1 MTLDDVWKNVQSAL
15 RTEIGEG
22 AFKNWIAPM
31 ALVSCEDGLAVLSA
45 PTLFFGNWVSRNYG
59 NRVCALLTTYG
70 QSTSRLEFC
79 LATSPAQETTTQE
92 NMGATPHPTSP
103 AQSHT
108 LRIPLTIT
116 MIVRPLLCHQ
126 PS

>member
-79 LATSPAQETTTQE
+79 LATSPAKKPLPKKTW
-92 NMGATPHPTSP
+92 
-103 AQSHT
+103 AQHRIQHRQPNPST
-108 LRIPLTIT
+108 LRIPLTIP
-116 MIVRPLLCHQ
+116 MIVRPLLCPQ